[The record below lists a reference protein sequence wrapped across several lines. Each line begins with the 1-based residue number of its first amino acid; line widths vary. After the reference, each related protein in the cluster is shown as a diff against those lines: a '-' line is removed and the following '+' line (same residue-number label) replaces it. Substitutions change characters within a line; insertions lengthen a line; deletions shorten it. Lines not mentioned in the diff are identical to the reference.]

1 MKSCEMETYEQKQRR
16 LFGRFHSMKA
26 YLEELRRLL
35 KVEKTADDIWSIVE
49 SDAFIQ
55 KGKALEW
62 TMLHHEIF
70 PFKDKAHLRK
80 ILENHIEDWNQPYG
94 MFIDKSADCGL
105 VGISSLH
112 DINWDF
118 NFQDEPGGIICL
130 TRRDYKEHI
139 VLEYDIEE
147 GMELFEIKIMLHKPL

>member
-1 MKSCEMETYEQKQRR
+1 MKSFEMETYEQKQRR

-80 ILENHIEDWNQPYG
+80 ILEYHIED
-94 MFIDKSADCGL
+94 
-105 VGISSLH
+105 
-112 DINWDF
+112 
-118 NFQDEPGGIICL
+118 
-130 TRRDYKEHI
+130 
-139 VLEYDIEE
+139 
-147 GMELFEIKIMLHKPL
+147 